1 MLSHNTRTIDK
12 QQVNDW
18 SNQIIGAAI
27 ETHRHIGGPGL
38 LEKVY
43 EEAFAVELSLAG
55 FKVQRQLYLP
65 VIYKGHALES
75 PLVLDILVN
84 DAIIIECKAA
94 EKYNPLFEAQLFTY
108 LRVAQKRLGL
118 VINFGQKYMRDGI
131 HRVVNGL

>member
-1 MLSHNTRTIDK
+1 MLNPKPDILD
-12 QQVNDW
+12 QQTLNNW

-65 VIYKGHALES
+65 VTYKGHPLES

-84 DAIIIECKAA
+84 EAIIIECKAT

-118 VINFGQKYMRDGI
+118 VVNFGEKYMRDGI
-131 HRVVNGL
+131 RRVVNGL